1 MLGRHAKQGT
11 ITFCKAKKAAS
22 SPKGDCQELE
32 RGREK
37 KLHPFFLEKS
47 QSFLSVSVERTRCR
61 GRCHPTC
68 EEHSTLKSSPI
79 IPSKKKLQKA
89 ERDTQS
95 SRSTSTRLVLLL
107 PHPTNPNTKS
117 TMLSRA
123 SSLIINTAKQLIIWG
138 GLPGLDIQDCLGFR
152 QQKVSH
158 LLS

>member
-22 SPKGDCQELE
+22 LPKGDCQELE
-32 RGREK
+32 HGREK
-37 KLHPFFLEKS
+37 KLHPFFLEKLSKS

-89 ERDTQS
+89 KRDNQS

-107 PHPTNPNTKS
+107 PHPTSPNTKS
-117 TMLSRA
+117 RMLSRA
-123 SSLIINTAKQLIIWG
+123 SSLLINTAK
-138 GLPGLDIQDCLGFR
+138 
-152 QQKVSH
+152 
-158 LLS
+158 